1 MNTVRRIAKNSGAS
15 FLTQISTPASSFILV
30 YFIARFLGVSGL
42 GRYTSAL
49 SVLFIFQAVASLGFQ
64 HLITREV
71 AQDRSKANKFL
82 VNASLLGCI
91 FSIPVSGFM
100 CLAVHFITDDSDV
113 IQAVYVLSISLI
125 PYTLGVVC
133 QSISRGYEKL
143 EHITIAIVTG
153 NVFKLLLGIM
163 VLFKNYGLTYLMFV
177 ILGSHL
183 LIFIIS
189 LFLTL
194 NCISNDRQKFSAIDI
209 VFCRWILRTTPVFA
223 LIFIVAAVRMYINI
237 VILTS
242 MMGAREVGF
251 FSAADRLVN
260 LFGLGI
266 SFYIMAIQPL
276 IFRLFK
282 SSFEKFELV
291 CTESIRYF
299 FIMMLPIIA
308 GMTILGDRF
317 ILMIFKSE
325 FLPSTAILNIL
336 IWVLIL
342 KGFNQIFANALIAS
356 NYQKINLKANII
368 GMLSSICLSL
378 LLIPKFSFIGA
389 AIANVASALIT
400 FIYQKYFV
408 SKLLIKI
415 DIIPLAQ
422 KPFLATVLTA
432 MIIFLL
438 KDINLF
444 VLIVVSAIAYLI
456 GLWALKSFSAKDMD
470 LLRKLWSGSE
480 ELSVSKNQI

>member
-1 MNTVRRIAKNSGAS
+1 MNSVRRIVKNSGAS
-15 FLTQISTPASSFILV
+15 LLTQVSTPACSFVLV
-30 YFIARFLGVSGL
+30 YFIARLLGVSGL
-42 GRYTSAL
+42 GVYTSAL
-49 SVLFIFQAVASLGFQ
+49 SVLFIFQAFASLGFQ

-71 AQDRSKANKFL
+71 AQDKSKASKFF
-82 VNASLLGCI
+82 VNASFLGCI
-91 FSIPVSGFM
+91 FSVPIAGLM
-100 CLAVHFITDDSDV
+100 CFAVHFITDDSDV

-133 QSISRGYEKL
+133 QSISRGFEKL

-153 NVFKLLLGIM
+153 NIFKLLLGIF
-163 VLFKNYGLTYLMFV
+163 VLFKNYDLTYLMFV
-177 ILGSHL
+177 IFGSHL

-194 NCISNDRQKFSAIDI
+194 NCVSKARQTFSAINF

-223 LIFIVAAVRMYINI
+223 LIFIVAAIRMYINI
-237 VILTS
+237 VVLTS
-242 MMGAREVGF
+242 MMGARDVGF

-260 LFGLGI
+260 LFSLGI
-266 SFYIMAIQPL
+266 SFYMMAIQPV
-276 IFRLFK
+276 IFRLYK
-282 SSFEKFELV
+282 SSFEKFEIV

-299 FIMMLPIIA
+299 FILMLPIIA

-317 ILMIFKSE
+317 ILIIFKAE
-325 FLPSTAILNIL
+325 FLPSTGVLNIL

-356 NYQKINLKANII
+356 DNQKINLKANII
-368 GMLSSICLSL
+368 GMLANICLSI
-378 LLIPKFSFIGA
+378 LLIPQFSFIGA

-400 FIYQKYFV
+400 FIYQKHFV
-408 SKLLIKI
+408 SKLLLKI
-415 DIIPLAQ
+415 DIIHLVQ
-422 KPFLATVLTA
+422 KPFVATILTA

-444 VLIVVSAIAYLI
+444 MLIIISVITYLTS
-456 GLWALKSFSAKDMD
+456 LWALKSFSTKDID
-470 LLRKLWSGSE
+470 LLRQLWRGNE
-480 ELSVSKNQI
+480 ELSVSKS